1 MTFVYKE
8 YETEQVLGKRFYNLG
23 SVLYPSITTVLGNT
37 LPKEDED
44 WLEKWRARVGREE
57 AAKKSLA
64 ATTRGTNVH
73 TMLER
78 FVRGDDP
85 KLDEFPQEHQR
96 VFKSLK
102 LEARKINKI
111 YGQEVVL
118 FSNAFE
124 VAGRCDHIGEW
135 EGVPAIIDYKTS
147 GKPKSEADIQDY
159 WLQATFYALAHNEM
173 YGTDIRK
180 LVILMGVENS
190 LPLTFKHTITEKHIE
205 LLAERTATFYD
216 KLGQE
221 LC

>member
-1 MTFVYKE
+1 MSFAYQD
-8 YETEQVLGKRFYNLG
+8 YSTEQVLGKRFYNLG
-23 SVLYPSITTVLGNT
+23 TALYPSITTVLGNT
-37 LPKEDED
+37 LPAEDQN
-44 WLEKWRARVGREE
+44 WLEAWRARVGHEE
-57 AAKKSLA
+57 ADRKSKA

-85 KLDEFPQEHQR
+85 MLAEFPEEHQR

-102 LEARKINKI
+102 LEARKISKT

-135 EGVPAIIDYKTS
+135 QGEPAIIDYKTS
-147 GKPKSEADIQDY
+147 GKPKAEADIQDY

-173 YGTDIRK
+173 FGTDISK
-180 LVILMGVENS
+180 MVILMGVEHS
-190 LPLTFKHTITEKHIE
+190 LPLVFKKTITDE
-205 LLAERTATFYD
+205 LVIALANRVALFYQ
-216 KLGQE
+216 KLEAE
-221 LC
+221 LG